1 MTIEEIQRFY
11 DNNVNKF
18 PELDDL
24 NDEELCEVVELFHEV
39 YDKGFSKS
47 SDLSNYI
54 RNHRNLM
61 HQFRHI
67 SGDLDMHKKIEVDGM
82 EFEDNFIFP
91 GGIGK
96 KYYAII
102 CKLLDLG
109 NNGSD
114 AQAGKF
120 LSYAEK
126 YGWQ

>member
-11 DNNVNKF
+11 DNNRRKV

-24 NDEELCEVVELFHEV
+24 DDEELCEVIELVHMV
-39 YDKGFSKS
+39 DDNGFTRSD
-47 SDLSNYI
+47 DLSKYI
-54 RNHRNLM
+54 RQHRKLM
-61 HQFRHI
+61 YRFRCI
-67 SGDLDMHKKIEVDGM
+67 SGDLTMYN
-82 EFEDNFIFP
+82 EFGDEYIFP

-102 CKLLDLG
+102 CKLLTLD
-109 NNGSD
+109 NKGSN
-114 AQAGKF
+114 ARAGEL